1 MSDTKETST
10 PQSPDGGPE
19 PLGSPTLWSPSTY
32 LSNKISSFTLTDG
45 LFVDRLFPAGDVQL
59 QHVIEWKRPKEICPF
74 PQFIVDG
81 ATRMD
86 VCQGNLN
93 DCWLLAAVA
102 SLSLHHS
109 LLKQVMPMAQSFQE
123 GYNGSFHFRFWQYGE
138 WKDVK
143 IDDLLPTK
151 DGKLIYLR
159 SSQRNEFWSPL
170 LEKAYAKL
178 KGGYQALNMG
188 FPHEAMVDMTG
199 GITEVFKVAN
209 LPFNLGGFLKPLLA
223 KGALIN
229 CANSQGPMEK
239 KNLLG
244 IMFRHAYSVTSMEK
258 IETKSGPV
266 ELVRLHN
273 PWGRAE
279 WEGPWSDIKGQEWN
293 NVLAQEQQRIERV
306 KKEDGEFWMSLSDF
320 RQNFDMMEICHL
332 SDDTLSSAQRPWHGT
347 MYHGKWVDYKSAGGP
362 YKGERYWQNPQ
373 FHLTL
378 LEQDDDPED
387 PELSCSFLVAL
398 MQKHQRQKGVHLSI
412 GLHIYKAN
420 SKNRY
425 LSSLELSQLEP
436 VDCTPSYLP
445 CREVVIRGCLA
456 PGHYIIIPSTSQKH
470 QEGEFLLRVLT
481 EKGNGA
487 NPVEKPS
494 SDETVPAEP
503 SPTYLSV
510 LPSLSLAHQ
519 LFKKHCNKD
528 GQCRPA
534 ELFNLLTEAIRV
546 GALSG
551 SEQKLC
557 IEHCKSFVVLM
568 DSQGLAQLD
577 WLEFQALWNKF
588 KQWTY
593 IFMRYDYNKSHS
605 LEYKEIRHALRT
617 AGIQVDEFIMQLIGL
632 RYTEPD
638 MTVSYPGFLYLMMK
652 LESMIRK
659 FQAYDMIGM
668 GTITINSRQ
677 WLHMTLYN

>member
-1 MSDTKETST
+1 MCKHE
-10 PQSPDGGPE
+10 
-19 PLGSPTLWSPSTY
+19 
-32 LSNKISSFTLTDG
+32 ISSF
-45 LFVDRLFPAGDVQL
+45 P
-59 QHVIEWKRPKEICPF
+59 E
-74 PQFIVDG
+74 FIVDG

-86 VCQGNLN
+86 VCQGILN
-93 DCWLLAAVA
+93 DCWFLSAIA
-102 SLSLHHS
+102 SLSLHRS
-109 LLKQVMPMAQSFQE
+109 LLEQVVPTGQSFHK

-151 DGKLIYLR
+151 NGQLIYLR
-159 SSQRNEFWSPL
+159 SSQGNEFWTPL

-199 GITEVFKVAN
+199 GITEVFQVAA
-209 LPFNLGGFLKPLLA
+209 LPKNLGCFLKPLLI

-229 CANSQGPMEK
+229 CANSQGPMVQR
-239 KNLLG
+239 NPFGILL
-244 IMFRHAYSVTSMEK
+244 RHAYSVTSLK
-258 IETKSGPV
+258 KVQTKSGPV

-273 PWGRAE
+273 PWGKAE
-279 WEGPWSDIKGQEWN
+279 WEGAWSDITGKEWSE
-293 NVLAQEQQRIERV
+293 VPEQEQRRIERV

-320 RQNFDMMEICHL
+320 RQNFDIMEVCHL
-332 SDDTLSSAQRPWHGT
+332 SNDTLSSAQRPWHSTMHQGT
-347 MYHGKWVDYKSAGGP
+347 WRSYKSAGGP
-362 YKGERYWQNPQ
+362 HKAAFYWKNPQ

-398 MQKHQRQKGVHLSI
+398 MQKHQRQKGVHLFI
-412 GLHIYKAN
+412 GLHIFKAP
-420 SKNRY
+420 SKTKG
-425 LSSLELSQLEP
+425 LSLLDLSQLTP
-436 VDCTPSYLP
+436 VLSTPNYAA
-445 CREVVIRGCLA
+445 CREVVIRGSLA
-456 PGHYIIIPSTSQKH
+456 PGHYVIIPSTSQTH

-481 EKGNGA
+481 EKSNKA
-487 NPVEKPS
+487 IPVETPS
-494 SDETVPAEP
+494 SDEREVPTEP
-503 SPTYLSV
+503 TPHSLSV
-510 LPSLSLAHQ
+510 LPSPSDTHQ
-519 LFKKHCNKD
+519 LFKKHCNKA
-528 GQCRPA
+528 GHCQPS
-534 ELFNLLTEAIRV
+534 ELFSLMTEAIKG

-557 IEHCKSFVVLM
+557 VEQCKSFVVLM

-577 WLEFQALWNKF
+577 WLEFQALWDKF
-588 KQWTY
+588 RKWTD

-605 LEYKEIRHALRT
+605 LEYREISHALRS

-659 FQAYDMIGM
+659 FQAYDMMGM
-668 GTITINSRQ
+668 GTVSINIRQ

>member
-1 MSDTKETST
+1 
-10 PQSPDGGPE
+10 
-19 PLGSPTLWSPSTY
+19 
-32 LSNKISSFTLTDG
+32 
-45 LFVDRLFPAGDVQL
+45 
-59 QHVIEWKRPKEICPF
+59 
-74 PQFIVDG
+74 
-81 ATRMD
+81 MD
-86 VCQGNLN
+86 VCQGSLN
-93 DCWLLAAVA
+93 DCWFLSAVA

-151 DGKLIYLR
+151 DGQLIYLR

-178 KGGYQALNMG
+178 KGGYRALNMG

-209 LPFNLGGFLKPLLA
+209 LPSNLGGFLKTLLG

-229 CANSQGPMEK
+229 CANSQGPMEQE
-239 KNLLG
+239 NLLG

-258 IETKSGPV
+258 IQTKSGPV

-279 WEGPWSDIKGQEWN
+279 WKGPWSDVKGQEWN

-306 KKEDGEFWMSLSDF
+306 TKEDGEFWMSLSDF
-320 RQNFDMMEICHL
+320 RQNFDMMEVCHL
-332 SDDTLSSAQRPWHGT
+332 SDDSLSSAQRPWHGT
-347 MYHGKWVDYKSAGGP
+347 MHHGKWVDYKSAGGP
-362 YKGERYWQNPQ
+362 YKGDRYWQNPQ

-412 GLHIYKAN
+412 GLHIYKAH

-425 LSSLELSQLEP
+425 LSSSDLSQLEP
-436 VDCTPSYLP
+436 VHCTPSYQP
-445 CREVVIRGCLA
+445 GRELVVRGCLA

-481 EKGNGA
+481 EKGNTTD
-487 NPVEKPS
+487 PVEKPS
-494 SDETVPAEP
+494 SDETVPTEP
-503 SPTYLSV
+503 SSAYMSV
-510 LPSLSLAHQ
+510 LPSLSLTRQ

-528 GQCRPA
+528 GQCRPVD
-534 ELFNLLTEAIRV
+534 LFNLLTEAIGG

-551 SEQKLC
+551 SEQKLS

-659 FQAYDMIGM
+659 FQTYDMMGM